1 MEVKGIQK
9 NQIKTLLTLIN
20 EVFDDYPIPVNWTE
34 REFEMDMIE
43 NRIALEDSFFLL
55 KESVPV
61 GFIVIAKNN
70 NKARIDSMGVKKSY
84 RGTGCAELLLQ
95 HTLEHLKWKK
105 VDCVMLEVIE
115 SDKRAVSFYEK
126 QGFSHE
132 RKLYSLLMDLD
143 DFSPEV
149 YQYKSGNTHI
159 IHELSLQ
166 ANNIFHRHLNW
177 QRMPS
182 ALGNSGDRYYKEV
195 IYDKKDRGHP
205 IGYLVWGENT
215 DNIYI
220 VDTYTVNPDYDLKQI
235 IQDVKRF
242 VRTKTNKT
250 KCLITNIPENDDL
263 FEDFIS
269 SGAEILFKQIEMELN
284 LR

>member
-1 MEVKGIQK
+1 MEVKVIQK
-9 NQIKTLLTLIN
+9 NQISTLLALIN

-43 NRIALEDSFFLL
+43 NRISLEDSFFLF
-55 KESVPV
+55 KDSIPV

-70 NKARIDSMGVKKSY
+70 DRARIDSMGVKNDF

-95 HTLEHLKWKK
+95 HTLENLKWKK
-105 VDCVMLEVIE
+105 IESVMLEVIE
-115 SDKRAVSFYEK
+115 SDKRAVRFYEK

-132 RKLYSLLMDLD
+132 RKLFSLLLDLN

-149 YQYKSGNTHI
+149 YRYKNSNTHI

-195 IYDKKDRGHP
+195 IYDKSDKGHP

-215 DNIYI
+215 DNAYI
-220 VDTYTVNPDYDLKQI
+220 IDTYTVNPDYDLKQI

-242 VRTKTNKT
+242 LRTKTNKT
-250 KCLITNIPENDDL
+250 KCLITNVPENDDL
-263 FEDFIS
+263 FENLV
-269 SGAEILFKQIEMELN
+269 GCNAEILFKQIEMELN

>member
-1 MEVKGIQK
+1 MEVREIQK
-9 NQIKTLLTLIN
+9 NQVSTLLDLIN

-43 NRIALEDSFFLL
+43 NRISLEDSFFLF
-55 KESVPV
+55 KDSNPV
-61 GFIVIAKNN
+61 GFIVIAKNKN
-70 NKARIDSMGVKKSY
+70 RARIDSMGVKKEY

-95 HTLEHLKWKK
+95 HTLENLKWKK
-105 VDCVMLEVIE
+105 IDSVMLEVIE
-115 SDKRAVSFYEK
+115 SDKRAVRFYEK
-126 QGFSHE
+126 QGFSHQ
-132 RKLYSLLMDLD
+132 RKLYSLLLDLN

-149 YQYKSGNTHI
+149 FNYKSANTHI

-195 IYDKKDRGHP
+195 IYNKDDKGHP
-205 IGYLVWGENT
+205 IGYLVWGENP
-215 DNIYI
+215 DNAYI
-220 VDTYTVNPDYDLKQI
+220 IDLYTVNPEYDLKEI
-235 IQDVKRF
+235 IKDAKRF
-242 VRTKTNKT
+242 LRSKTTKT
-250 KCLITNIPENDDL
+250 KCLITNIPENDNL
-263 FEDFIS
+263 FEDLIS
-269 SGAEILFKQIEMELN
+269 SDAEILFKQIEMELN